1 MTSECS
7 NYLWCSYDII
17 GGGQNP
23 NIPQGKVISFH
34 ENDIKKWDYLGRLW
48 VNYFNIGYSGGSDHG
63 YIEGDAYDELGLDDL
78 DVFKMKHDEEDED
91 VDLSL
96 LNDNGFA
103 GISAADSDIDD
114 ELDSATEKGD
124 KTDKFSSYFEKELK
138 NSKPAKA
145 NKQPKIVDD
154 EQDADVMSVVD
165 EEQGIAKDFKED
177 FGGRY

>member
-1 MTSECS
+1 
-7 NYLWCSYDII
+7 
-17 GGGQNP
+17 
-23 NIPQGKVISFH
+23 
-34 ENDIKKWDYLGRLW
+34 
-48 VNYFNIGYSGGSDHG
+48 
-63 YIEGDAYDELGLDDL
+63 
-78 DVFKMKHDEEDED
+78 MKHDEEDED

-124 KTDKFSSYFEKELK
+124 KTEKFSSYFEKELK